1 MTVDHDEPEGVR
13 IFLKEQISA
22 ISAMVGTFTFLDKK
36 SLMGDALQLAKQAQL
51 HNDVPVGALV
61 VNQIGEIIGSGK
73 NEREKSNDPLAHA
86 ELVAIRDAAKK
97 LNSYRFDDLTLV
109 VTLEPC
115 AMCAGAI
122 AQSRFSRL
130 VFGAF
135 DEKAGAVGS
144 KWDLL
149 RDPRQLHK
157 PEVISGVL
165 EKECAALLSEFFN
178 NKR

>member
-1 MTVDHDEPEGVR
+1 M
-13 IFLKEQISA
+13 SN
-22 ISAMVGTFTFLDKK
+22 
-36 SLMGDALQLAKQAQL
+36 ALQLADQAQL

-61 VNQIGEIIGSGK
+61 VNQMGEIIGRGK

-86 ELVAIRDAAKK
+86 ELMAIKDAAKN

-144 KWDLL
+144 VWDLI
-149 RDPRQLHK
+149 RDQRALTK
-157 PEVISGVL
+157 IEVVSGVL
-165 EKECAALLSEFFN
+165 PDKCAGILKDFFA

>member
-1 MTVDHDEPEGVR
+1 MS
-13 IFLKEQISA
+13 K
-22 ISAMVGTFTFLDKK
+22 
-36 SLMGDALQLAKQAQL
+36 ALQLADQAQE

-61 VNQIGEIIGSGK
+61 VNQSGEIIGRGK

-86 ELVAIRDAAKK
+86 ELMAIRDAAKN

-144 KWDLL
+144 VWDLI
-149 RDPRQLHK
+149 RDPRALSK
-157 PEVISGVL
+157 IEVVSGVL
-165 EKECAALLSEFFN
+165 QDECAQLLKDFFA

>member
-1 MTVDHDEPEGVR
+1 VDY
-13 IFLKEQISA
+13 L
-22 ISAMVGTFTFLDKK
+22 
-36 SLMGDALQLAKQAQL
+36 SLMSKALQLAQQAQL

-61 VNQIGEIIGSGK
+61 VNQMGEIIGRGK

-86 ELVAIRDAAKK
+86 ELMAIKDAAKN

-130 VFGAF
+130 IFGAF

-144 KWDLL
+144 VWDLI
-149 RDPRQLHK
+149 RDQRVLTK
-157 PEVISGVL
+157 IEVVSGVL
-165 EKECAALLSEFFN
+165 HDECAGILKDFFA

>member
-1 MTVDHDEPEGVR
+1 MS
-13 IFLKEQISA
+13 K
-22 ISAMVGTFTFLDKK
+22 
-36 SLMGDALQLAKQAQL
+36 ALQLAQQAQL

-61 VNQIGEIIGSGK
+61 INQSGEIIGRGK

-86 ELVAIRDAAKK
+86 ELMAIRDAAKN
-97 LNSYRFDDLTLV
+97 LNSYRFDELTLV

-130 VFGAF
+130 IFGAF

-144 KWDLL
+144 VWDLI
-149 RDPRQLHK
+149 RDQRAVSK
-157 PEVISGVL
+157 IEVVSGVL
-165 EKECAALLSEFFN
+165 QDECVGILRDFFA

>member
-1 MTVDHDEPEGVR
+1 M
-13 IFLKEQISA
+13 S
-22 ISAMVGTFTFLDKK
+22 
-36 SLMGDALQLAKQAQL
+36 DALQLARQAQL

-61 VNQIGEIIGSGK
+61 INQSGEIIGRGK

-86 ELVAIRDAAKK
+86 ELMAIRDAAKN

-130 VFGAF
+130 IFGAF

-144 KWDLL
+144 VWDLI
-149 RDPRQLHK
+149 RDQRAVSK
-157 PEVISGVL
+157 IEVVSGVL
-165 EKECAALLSEFFN
+165 QDECAGILKDFFA

>member
-1 MTVDHDEPEGVR
+1 MDYK
-13 IFLKEQISA
+13 L
-22 ISAMVGTFTFLDKK
+22 
-36 SLMGDALQLAKQAQL
+36 LMSIALQLADQAQL

-61 VNQIGEIIGSGK
+61 VNQNGEIIGRGK

-86 ELVAIRDAAKK
+86 ELIAIKDAAKN

-122 AQSRFSRL
+122 AQSRFSHL

-144 KWDLL
+144 VWDLI
-149 RDPRQLHK
+149 RDPRALTK
-157 PEVISGVL
+157 IEVVSGVL
-165 EKECAALLSEFFN
+165 SDECAGILKDFFA

>member
-1 MTVDHDEPEGVR
+1 MDY
-13 IFLKEQISA
+13 L
-22 ISAMVGTFTFLDKK
+22 
-36 SLMGDALQLAKQAQL
+36 SLMSKALQLAQQAQL

-61 VNQIGEIIGSGK
+61 VNQMGEIIGRGK

-86 ELVAIRDAAKK
+86 ELMAIKDAAKY

-135 DEKAGAVGS
+135 DEKGGAVGS
-144 KWDLL
+144 VWDLI
-149 RDPRQLHK
+149 RDQRALTK
-157 PEVISGVL
+157 IEVVSGVSL
-165 EKECAALLSEFFN
+165 DECVGILKDFFA

>member
-1 MTVDHDEPEGVR
+1 M
-13 IFLKEQISA
+13 
-22 ISAMVGTFTFLDKK
+22 
-36 SLMGDALQLAKQAQL
+36 QLAQQAQE

-61 VNQIGEIIGSGK
+61 VNQMGEIIGRGK
-73 NEREKSNDPLAHA
+73 NEREKNNDPLAHA
-86 ELVAIRDAAKK
+86 ELMAIKDAAKN

-130 VFGAF
+130 VYGAF
-135 DEKAGAVGS
+135 DEKDGAVGS
-144 KWDLL
+144 VWDLI
-149 RDPRQLHK
+149 RDQRALSK
-157 PEVISGVL
+157 IEVVSGVL
-165 EKECAALLSEFFN
+165 QDECAQLLKDFFA

>member
-1 MTVDHDEPEGVR
+1 MDYK
-13 IFLKEQISA
+13 L
-22 ISAMVGTFTFLDKK
+22 
-36 SLMGDALQLAKQAQL
+36 LMSNALQLADQAQL

-61 VNQIGEIIGSGK
+61 VNQMGEIIGRGK
-73 NEREKSNDPLAHA
+73 NEREKSKDPLAHA
-86 ELVAIRDAAKK
+86 ELMAIKDAAKN

-115 AMCAGAI
+115 VMCAGAI

-144 KWDLL
+144 VWDLI
-149 RDPRQLHK
+149 RDQRALTK
-157 PEVISGVL
+157 IEVVSGVL
-165 EKECAALLSEFFN
+165 LDECAGILKDFFT